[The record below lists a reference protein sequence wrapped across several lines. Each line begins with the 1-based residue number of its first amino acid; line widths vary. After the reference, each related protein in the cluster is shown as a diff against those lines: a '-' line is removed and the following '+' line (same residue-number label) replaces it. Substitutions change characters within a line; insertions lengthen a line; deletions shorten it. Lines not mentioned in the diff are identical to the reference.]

1 MFDDVLKETYSL
13 KTKKQVELAKEEI
26 KNSILERYSNAMSLG
41 KMLDV
46 TRITYKGTGVA
57 YISIPKTPRT
67 KIYVDPL
74 LISSSSK
81 NAYLFVLCMIY
92 DDNNVIEKF
101 YSTYKKL
108 YNKNLRKKKGDSNK
122 ELKQKKEELA
132 KNQVIEKIKSV
143 KGRLLLSPKKS
154 LYQEKDVR
162 GNRGGTVRQT
172 SISRKKYTPARSVRK
187 PLTLRTVSAT
197 KHNNGDVVE
206 VKKSPLN
213 KSGKM
218 ALAKETFGS
227 TRVPPSPR
235 RVNTLKTIRNTGKI
249 SPKL

>member
-1 MFDDVLKETYSL
+1 MSKPSYLSMFDDVLKETYNF

-26 KNSILERYSNAMSLG
+26 KKSILERYDNAMSLG

-57 YISIPKTPRT
+57 YVSVPKTPRT

-81 NAYLFVLCMIY
+81 NAYLFTLCMIY
-92 DDNNVIEKF
+92 DNNVVIERF
-101 YSTYKKL
+101 YSVYKKL
-108 YNKNLRKKKGDSNK
+108 YNKNLRHKRGNSNK
-122 ELKQKKEELA
+122 ESKQKKEELV
-132 KNQVIEKIKSV
+132 KSKVINKIKSV
-143 KGRLLLSPKKS
+143 KGRLLLSPKKAS
-154 LYQEKDVR
+154 HDKTVR
-162 GNRGGTVRQT
+162 NNRGGTVRQT

-187 PLTLRTVSAT
+187 PPTFKSTSAT
-197 KHNNGDVVE
+197 KYNNGDVVE
-206 VKKSPLN
+206 VKRSPLN

-218 ALAKETFGS
+218 ALANETFGT

-235 RVNTLKTIRNTGKI
+235 RVNTLKTIRR
-249 SPKL
+249 